1 MFLNRESELEA
12 LEQMYQS
19 GNAEFFVL
27 YGRRRVGKTEL
38 LLQFCKEKKSIYFVA
53 SQLNEQDHLRQ
64 FKELAK
70 NVIDDPLLQNMTFT
84 DWETTLIYF
93 AQKSQEGRLI
103 IVLDEFQYLCEDNT
117 ALPSLLQRFWDLY
130 GKNSNLFL
138 ILCGSQVSFMER
150 EVLAEQSPLFGRRTG
165 QLQLMPLSYR
175 NSTLFFP
182 GYNTKEKIMVYNI
195 LGGIPAYLNRFE
207 IGSSRKSLQN
217 LDNPIKHNII
227 NEMLTPQGYLF
238 DEVNFLL
245 RMELRDIRTYSS
257 VLQAIAGGATRINE
271 ISQRVNLDQ
280 AKTNKY
286 LSVLRDLGFVN
297 RVIPITERAPDKSR
311 KGIYKISDNYLNF
324 WFRFVL
330 PNRSLIETGNS
341 ELIYQQLIEPF
352 LSDYMGPFF
361 EEVCRQY
368 VSLYWE
374 EKLKI
379 APLRIGSHW
388 EANCEIDLLTHNTDG
403 SHWFG
408 ECKWWNKPVGVN
420 ILNQLIDKS
429 MKVSDEWREKPRYV
443 LFSLSGFTESLRQ
456 MAINEDVNLID
467 LDNLLD

>member
-12 LEQMYQS
+12 LEQRYQS
-19 GNAEFFVL
+19 GNAEFFVI

-38 LLQFCKEKKSIYFVA
+38 LLQFCKNKKSIYFIA

-64 FKELAK
+64 LKELAG
-70 NVIDDPLLQNMTFT
+70 NVIDDPLLQSMRFT

-93 AQKSQEGRLI
+93 SQKSQEERLI

-117 ALPSLLQRFWDLY
+117 ALPSLIQRFWDLT

-138 ILCGSQVSFMER
+138 ILCGSQVGFMER
-150 EVLAEQSPLFGRRTG
+150 EVLSEKSPLFGRRTG

-182 GYNTKEKIMVYNI
+182 GYNTKEKIMVYCI
-195 LGGIPAYLNRFE
+195 LGGIPAYLKRFE
-207 IGSSRKSLQN
+207 INYSRNSHQN
-217 LDNPIKHNII
+217 IDNPIKHNII

-245 RMELRDIRTYSS
+245 RMELREIRIYSS
-257 VLQAIAGGATRINE
+257 ILQAIAGGATRINE
-271 ISQRVNLDQ
+271 ITQRVNLDQ

-286 LSVLRDLGFVN
+286 LSVLRDLRLVN
-297 RVIPITERAPDKSR
+297 RVIPITERAPEKSR

-324 WFRFVL
+324 WFRFIL

-341 ELIYQQLIEPF
+341 QLVYQQLIEPF
-352 LSDYMGPFF
+352 LSDYMGLLF
-361 EEVCRQY
+361 EELCRQY

-388 EANCEIDLLTHNTDG
+388 DANCEIDLLTHNMDG

-420 ILNQLIDKS
+420 VLNQLIDKS
-429 MKVSDEWREKPRYV
+429 TKVPDEWGEKPRYV
-443 LFSLSGFTESLRQ
+443 LFSLSGFNESLRQ
-456 MAINEDVNLID
+456 RANDEDVILIE
-467 LDNLLD
+467 LDDLLD